1 MMVIRP
7 VERSDVSALMQLASK
22 TGGGLTSL
30 PANEATLSA
39 RIERAIKTWQ
49 GELPKSEQGYVF
61 VLEDSETGTVAG
73 ICAIEVAVGLNDPWY
88 NYRVGTLVHASKE
101 LNVYNA
107 LPTLFLSNDHT
118 GSSEL
123 CTLFLDP
130 DWRKEGNG
138 YLLSKSRFM
147 FMAAFRDKF
156 NDKVVAEMRGVID
169 EHGYSPFWQSLG
181 KRFFSMDFS
190 RADFLCG
197 TGQKAFIAE
206 LMPKHPI
213 YTHFLSQEAQ
223 DVIGQVHP
231 QTAPA
236 RAVLEKEGFRYRN
249 YIDIFDGGPTLE
261 CDIDRVRAIRKSRLV
276 EVAEGQPAQGDFPAC
291 LVANEN
297 YHHFRVV
304 LVRTDPA
311 TERLILTAAQL
322 DALKCHAG
330 SRSSGAPVRRGE
342 NSMTLWINGDW
353 ITGQGASRVKRNPVS
368 GEVLWQGN
376 DADAAQVGQA
386 CRAARAAFP
395 RWARLSFG
403 DRQVR
408 VERFAG
414 LLESNKAE
422 LTAIIA
428 RETGKPR
435 WEAATEVTAM
445 INKIAISIK
454 AYHVRTG
461 EQRSEMPDGAASLR
475 HRPHGVLAVFGP
487 YNFPGHL
494 PNGHIVPALLA
505 GNTIIFKPS
514 ELTPW
519 SGEAV
524 MRLWQQAGLPPG
536 VLNLVQGGRET
547 GQALSALED
556 LDGLLFTGSA
566 NTGYQL
572 HRQLSGQ
579 PEKILAL
586 EMGGNNPLI
595 IDEAADIDAA
605 VHLTIQSAFVTA
617 GQRCTCARR
626 LLLKSGAQ
634 GDAFLARL
642 VAVSQR
648 LTPGNWDDEPQPFIG
663 GLISEQAAQQVVTAW
678 QELEAMGGRTLL
690 APRLLRAGTSLLTP
704 GIIEMT
710 GVTGVPDEEVFGPL
724 LRVWRY
730 DTFDEAITMA
740 NNTRFGLSCGLVS
753 PRGKN
758 SINCCLRRGRGLL
771 TGINRLPAL
780 PVPRH
785 SAALA
790 LPVTIAPAPGMP
802 QIIVPGRWRA
812 WSRTR

>member
-1 MMVIRP
+1 
-7 VERSDVSALMQLASK
+7 
-22 TGGGLTSL
+22 
-30 PANEATLSA
+30 
-39 RIERAIKTWQ
+39 
-49 GELPKSEQGYVF
+49 
-61 VLEDSETGTVAG
+61 
-73 ICAIEVAVGLNDPWY
+73 
-88 NYRVGTLVHASKE
+88 
-101 LNVYNA
+101 
-107 LPTLFLSNDHT
+107 
-118 GSSEL
+118 
-123 CTLFLDP
+123 
-130 DWRKEGNG
+130 
-138 YLLSKSRFM
+138 
-147 FMAAFRDKF
+147 
-156 NDKVVAEMRGVID
+156 
-169 EHGYSPFWQSLG
+169 
-181 KRFFSMDFS
+181 
-190 RADFLCG
+190 
-197 TGQKAFIAE
+197 
-206 LMPKHPI
+206 
-213 YTHFLSQEAQ
+213 
-223 DVIGQVHP
+223 
-231 QTAPA
+231 
-236 RAVLEKEGFRYRN
+236 
-249 YIDIFDGGPTLE
+249 
-261 CDIDRVRAIRKSRLV
+261 
-276 EVAEGQPAQGDFPAC
+276 
-291 LVANEN
+291 
-297 YHHFRVV
+297 
-304 LVRTDPA
+304 
-311 TERLILTAAQL
+311 
-322 DALKCHAG
+322 
-330 SRSSGAPVRRGE
+330 
-342 NSMTLWINGDW
+342 MTLWINGDW

-376 DADAAQVGQA
+376 DAGAAQVEQA

-395 RWARLSFG
+395 RWARLSLAE
-403 DRQVR
+403 RQVV

-595 IDEAADIDAA
+595 IDEVADIDAA

-678 QELEAMGGRTLL
+678 QQLEAMGGRTLL
-690 APRLLRAGTSLLTP
+690 APRLLQSETSLLTYQMKRCS
-704 GIIEMT
+704 GRFCAS
-710 GVTGVPDEEVFGPL
+710 GVMILSRKRFEWRITLASDSL
-724 LRVWRY
+724 AVW
-730 DTFDEAITMA
+730 FPP
-740 NNTRFGLSCGLVS
+740 S
-753 PRGKN
+753 GKN
-758 SINCCLRRGRGLL
+758 SINCCWRRGRGLL
-771 TGINRLPAL
+771 TGTNRLLVL

-785 SAALA
+785 SAALVH
-790 LPVTIAPAPGMP
+790 PVTIAPALGMP
-802 QIIVPGRWRA
+802 QITAHGLWRA

>member
-1 MMVIRP
+1 
-7 VERSDVSALMQLASK
+7 
-22 TGGGLTSL
+22 
-30 PANEATLSA
+30 
-39 RIERAIKTWQ
+39 
-49 GELPKSEQGYVF
+49 
-61 VLEDSETGTVAG
+61 
-73 ICAIEVAVGLNDPWY
+73 
-88 NYRVGTLVHASKE
+88 
-101 LNVYNA
+101 
-107 LPTLFLSNDHT
+107 
-118 GSSEL
+118 
-123 CTLFLDP
+123 
-130 DWRKEGNG
+130 
-138 YLLSKSRFM
+138 
-147 FMAAFRDKF
+147 
-156 NDKVVAEMRGVID
+156 
-169 EHGYSPFWQSLG
+169 
-181 KRFFSMDFS
+181 
-190 RADFLCG
+190 
-197 TGQKAFIAE
+197 
-206 LMPKHPI
+206 
-213 YTHFLSQEAQ
+213 
-223 DVIGQVHP
+223 
-231 QTAPA
+231 
-236 RAVLEKEGFRYRN
+236 
-249 YIDIFDGGPTLE
+249 
-261 CDIDRVRAIRKSRLV
+261 
-276 EVAEGQPAQGDFPAC
+276 
-291 LVANEN
+291 
-297 YHHFRVV
+297 
-304 LVRTDPA
+304 
-311 TERLILTAAQL
+311 
-322 DALKCHAG
+322 
-330 SRSSGAPVRRGE
+330 
-342 NSMTLWINGDW
+342 MTLWINGDW

-376 DADAAQVGQA
+376 DADAAQVEQA

-395 RWARLSFG
+395 RWARLSLAE
-403 DRQVR
+403 RQVV

-595 IDEAADIDAA
+595 IDEVADIDAA

-678 QELEAMGGRTLL
+678 QQLEAMGGRTLL
-690 APRLLRAGTSLLTP
+690 APRLLQSETSLLTP
-704 GIIEMT
+704 GVIEMT
-710 GVTGVPDEEVFGPL
+710 GVAGVPDEEVFGPL
-724 LRVWRY
+724 LRYWRY
-730 DTFDEAITMA
+730 ASF
-740 NNTRFGLSCGLVS
+740 
-753 PRGKN
+753 
-758 SINCCLRRGRGLL
+758 
-771 TGINRLPAL
+771 
-780 PVPRH
+780 
-785 SAALA
+785 
-790 LPVTIAPAPGMP
+790 
-802 QIIVPGRWRA
+802 
-812 WSRTR
+812 